1 MGFNMKGSPAKLGT
15 IQGTTGHTSAL
26 NDSKEGTSPIHYM
39 QYVKMAGDVMGS
51 MNKGKSA
58 PSTTPTE
65 DEKPKKSK
73 GSIESY

>member
-1 MGFNMKGSPAKLGT
+1 MKGSPAKLGT

-26 NDSKEGTSPIHYM
+26 NDSKEETSPIHYM
-39 QYVKMAGDVMGS
+39 QYAKMAGDVMGS

-58 PSTTPTE
+58 PSTPAATE
-65 DEKPKKSK
+65 DEKPKKGK